1 MFPTFPR
8 KSQQIQSI
16 AEPEL
21 IEDNLKE
28 MPSPPS
34 YRYFPL
40 ASPRHIRLLALRPA
54 FTDAQPII
62 CSLKEVSLDDYDG
75 EGASPR
81 PYEALSYT
89 WGARTGTIPIL
100 CDGKTLLVTPN
111 CESAL
116 RHLRQMFKDRLL
128 WIDAA
133 CINQQSVEEKNVQV
147 PLMGEIYS
155 AATRAVIW
163 LGPGLPGDAG
173 MMVRAR
179 TVGNAVYLRVIPG
192 LPVMSEKK
200 TRLAARLMCTSVLP
214 PNSTMYVPR
223 REVNRLTSASPRRDR
238 ASTPC
243 LQSRLVSAHLDSP
256 RAAARQVG
264 HVPSRPQ

>member
-40 ASPRHIRLLALRPA
+40 ASPRLIRLLALRPA

-75 EGASPR
+75 KGASPR

-214 PNSTMYVPR
+214 PNSTMYVLR
-223 REVNRLTSASPRRDR
+223 REVTRLTSASPRRDR

-264 HVPSRPQ
+264 DVPSRPQ

>member
-1 MFPTFPR
+1 M
-8 KSQQIQSI
+8 
-16 AEPEL
+16 A
-21 IEDNLKE
+21 
-28 MPSPPS
+28 SPPP

-62 CSLKEVSLDDYDG
+62 CSLKEVSLDDYEDAG
-75 EGASPR
+75 SPL

-89 WGARTGTIPIL
+89 WGARTHTIPIL
-100 CDGKTLLVTPN
+100 CDRKTLMVTPN

-116 RHLRQMFKDRLL
+116 RHLRRMFKDRLL

-133 CINQQSVEEKNVQV
+133 CIDQQSVEEKNVQV

-173 MMVRAR
+173 MILRAR
-179 TVGNAVYLRVIPG
+179 RLGNVVYLRVIPG
-192 LPVMSEKK
+192 LPVLSENK
-200 TRLAARLMCTSVLP
+200 TRLAARLICTSLP
-214 PNSTMYVPR
+214 PCSKRYVLQ
-223 REVNRLTSASPRRDR
+223 REDTNV
-238 ASTPC
+238 C
-243 LQSRLVSAHLDSP
+243 Q
-256 RAAARQVG
+256 
-264 HVPSRPQ
+264 PQRK